1 MRLSVSK
8 NQNRFADIFCDDA
21 RKAKEQLLK
30 NSVTQLYVD
39 HYLVGRENGR
49 QLLAWAFQQQLMPTY
64 VVITE
69 RQPQKRQAMMRLL
82 DANGYRSADG
92 INFMKYH

>member
-30 NSVTQLYVD
+30 YSVTQLYVD
-39 HYLVGRENGR
+39 HYLVGRENGH
-49 QLLAWAFQQQLMPTY
+49 QLLAWAFQQQLMPMH

-69 RQPQKRQAMMRLL
+69 RQPQKQQAMIRLL
-82 DANGYRSADG
+82 ETKGYRYADG
-92 INFMKYH
+92 INFIKYH